1 MHKLLGGGVEWGKQ
15 EIGAIWQCAAMEAE
29 CHHLGGAPA
38 VPRCHWKLQVT
49 LGLVVPSLLF
59 FLSPSL
65 DAPLTVLFWAYTT
78 EIGLSSVKAP
88 KQTEEVHRISVCLL
102 LTWPPS
108 CLILSC
114 CCAAGSGTLNS
125 DSSSAPDHSPVSKN
139 GVLSGEKF
147 EHYAEPKYSIV
158 FSLMVIQK

>member
-15 EIGAIWQCAAMEAE
+15 EIGAIWQHAAMEAE
-29 CHHLGGAPA
+29 CHRSGGAPA
-38 VPRCHWKLQVT
+38 LPRCHWKLQVT

-59 FLSPSL
+59 FLSPSW

-108 CLILSC
+108 CLIPVLQGVVLWVLI
-114 CCAAGSGTLNS
+114 AAVLLTT
-125 DSSSAPDHSPVSKN
+125 
-139 GVLSGEKF
+139 VLSLKMEFRARKNLNIMLNQNV
-147 EHYAEPKYSIV
+147 P
-158 FSLMVIQK
+158 